1 MKTMKSK
8 FGGSPNIIESTS
20 LDQLITNGVS
30 VSEFNFYNT
39 EDCYVRINKS
49 SIIFLFAGQ
58 GFEAKENIF
67 SFEVINT
74 LAIRWDDSSLWDDTL
89 TWNDILV
96 VNDSGVKDSP
106 DFNYIRKI

>member
-8 FGGSPNIIESTS
+8 FGGSPNVVESSS
-20 LDQLITNGVS
+20 LDQLISNETS
-30 VSEFNFYNT
+30 VDEFSFYNT

-58 GFEAKENIF
+58 GFETKENIF
-67 SFEVINT
+67 SFEVINA
-74 LAIRWDDSSLWDDTL
+74 LAIRWEDSSLWDDTL

-96 VNDSGVKDSP
+96 VSDSGIKDSP
-106 DFNYIRKI
+106 DFNYMRKT